1 MRARGSLLERKKITE
16 SPTDIYRISISK
28 VFNPVTNPSV
38 HAARGLPDCSRQPL
52 CSNPI
57 CDASLSDENR
67 VAGLLRS
74 MTLEEKVLNMQHN
87 AFGSKR
93 LGLPA
98 YQWWNEALHG
108 VANGFMY
115 HFNTPLGTPFS
126 YATSFPMP
134 ILTSAAF
141 NDELVHSIATIVG
154 REGRA
159 FANYGQAG
167 LDFWTPN
174 INPFRDPRWGRGAE
188 TPGEDPYRLQRYTYN
203 LITGLQGGVDPDTPL
218 VIATCKHFAAYDIE
232 TNRDSIDVE
241 PTAQDLAA
249 FYLPSFKT
257 CTRDAKVGAVMCS
270 YNAVNGIPACASRY
284 LLQNVLREHWGWS
297 KSYQWVTSDCGALTD
312 IDTAHNYASSLPD
325 AAAVAMNAGTD
336 LACEFYA
343 NNETLGIAV
352 TQNTITEATVDKSFS
367 RLYTSLVRAGR
378 FDSSPAF
385 SSLGWADVGT
395 AGAQQLAYEAAVQ
408 GMTLLKNDGTL
419 PLPNSVS
426 NVAVIGPW
434 ANATQQ
440 MLGNYN
446 GIPAFIVSP
455 LVAFQE
461 GWSKVTYALGTP
473 IRSYNSTGFDVA
485 LSVASSADY
494 IVYCGGID
502 TSVEVEGLD
511 RTNITWPE
519 NQLDLISQLAA
530 LKKPLVVVQFGG
542 GQLDDASLLSNPGVG
557 AIVWAGYPGQSGGD
571 AVRDILD
578 GTRSVAGRLPITQY
592 PGNYTNNF
600 SMLDMA
606 LRPNASTSNTGRTYM
621 WYPTPVLPFG
631 YGLHYTN
638 FSVSWKFKAKER
650 YGIDQI
656 LSDCGGVDEFGLI
669 ETATF
674 ATVAVSVKNTGRL
687 SSDFVGLL
695 FISTKNAGPAP
706 YPLKALASYSRLFDI
721 PAGETKIL
729 SLPLEVGSLARV
741 DLDGNF
747 VIYPGDYLL
756 TFDFDVAL
764 SFNFTL
770 NGEATTIEKSPVIDA
785 SPVAISYLGC
795 FADSKTAPLLGGT
808 VLSLKDTNTPQVCA
822 NRCHSVGFNIS
833 GVEGGWQCYCAP
845 SLAIIDTFS
854 DDSRCNSPCPGN
866 GLETCGGT
874 GFINVYNATP
884 AVFTQPPISSHSPS
898 RAKITV

>member
-1 MRARGSLLERKKITE
+1 
-16 SPTDIYRISISK
+16 
-28 VFNPVTNPSV
+28 
-38 HAARGLPDCSRQPL
+38 
-52 CSNPI
+52 
-57 CDASLSDENR
+57 
-67 VAGLLRS
+67 
-74 MTLEEKVLNMQHN
+74 
-87 AFGSKR
+87 
-93 LGLPA
+93 
-98 YQWWNEALHG
+98 
-108 VANGFMY
+108 
-115 HFNTPLGTPFS
+115 
-126 YATSFPMP
+126 
-134 ILTSAAF
+134 
-141 NDELVHSIATIVG
+141 
-154 REGRA
+154 
-159 FANYGQAG
+159 
-167 LDFWTPN
+167 
-174 INPFRDPRWGRGAE
+174 
-188 TPGEDPYRLQRYTYN
+188 
-203 LITGLQGGVDPDTPL
+203 
-218 VIATCKHFAAYDIE
+218 
-232 TNRDSIDVE
+232 
-241 PTAQDLAA
+241 
-249 FYLPSFKT
+249 
-257 CTRDAKVGAVMCS
+257 
-270 YNAVNGIPACASRY
+270 
-284 LLQNVLREHWGWS
+284 
-297 KSYQWVTSDCGALTD
+297 
-312 IDTAHNYASSLPD
+312 
-325 AAAVAMNAGTD
+325 
-336 LACEFYA
+336 
-343 NNETLGIAV
+343 
-352 TQNTITEATVDKSFS
+352 
-367 RLYTSLVRAGR
+367 
-378 FDSSPAF
+378 
-385 SSLGWADVGT
+385 
-395 AGAQQLAYEAAVQ
+395 
-408 GMTLLKNDGTL
+408 
-419 PLPNSVS
+419 
-426 NVAVIGPW
+426 
-434 ANATQQ
+434 

-502 TSVEVEGLD
+502 TSVEAEGLD

-519 NQLDLISQLAA
+519 NQLDLIGQLAA

-638 FSVSWKFKAKER
+638 SSASWKFKAKER
-650 YGIDQI
+650 YGTDQI

-756 TFDFDVAL
+756 TFDSDVAL

-822 NRCHSVGFNIS
+822 NRCHSVGFNIP